1 MVYQSYI
8 PCSPNKVTVQLYTS
22 AQNLKLA
29 ENWLFLQIEAERIL
43 NILWAFLIKQLF
55 HLRMLDKR

>member
-1 MVYQSYI
+1 M
-8 PCSPNKVTVQLYTS
+8 QLYTS

-29 ENWLFLQIEAERIL
+29 ENWLFLQLESERIL